1 MDMPLEVFKSVQNT
15 SWICC
20 NCGSPNCST
29 TIYET
34 FIADSI
40 ATENSYSSLSED
52 EAHQNDPESPVLSTS
67 SQSFSSLDSSIGN
80 PQHMSSP
87 RGPLTSTCN
96 TAPVT
101 ARPRHDMLRV
111 LTVNFQSI
119 KAKKTPFWLLLEE
132 TNPDIVIGCE
142 TWLHPGIYEREVIP
156 NGYHFVARKD
166 RATDHHG
173 GVIIAAK
180 DSLIGTEI
188 PIQTSAEF
196 VAASFNCQGQAPLI
210 IGAIYRPPKNDQAYT
225 DELCNKIRDLQSQY
239 QKATIWIAGDANLPD
254 IDWES
259 QSICGHNYLLKIN
272 QTLLNTVYDVGFEQ
286 IVKFPTRG
294 ENTLDIFLTNRPSL
308 IGKCKAVPGVSDH
321 DIVFVEASTRAVKT
335 KPQRRKILLWKQV
348 DIENLKPDVLD
359 FSTKLTSQYSA
370 DNDVNILWDSLKEF
384 TSNLLDEKVPSKMT
398 SARFGQ
404 PWINRKIKRIS
415 RRKKRAYKKAKLSR
429 SDKDI
434 QRYKQLQKESQFEC
448 RKAYNGYVNDV
459 VTSDNSKK
467 LYSFIKGKRCDSS
480 GIAPLK
486 KNGMAHSDPKI
497 KATILNEQ
505 FCSVFTEDSS
515 TNLPSMGDSPFPDM
529 HDFNVNEEGVRKL
542 LQGLNPHKAEGPDH
556 IPTRFLKE
564 FATELTPAMTL
575 IFQASLQQGEIP
587 DEWRQANIA
596 PVFKKGDRSVAANY
610 RPISLTSVC
619 SKVLEHI
626 IHSQVMKHLDAHQI
640 LTDQQHGFRKKRSC
654 ESQLILTLQ
663 DLASALEENEQIDA
677 ILLDFSKAFDKVSHQ
692 RLAIKLHHYGI
703 RGHLLKWIQS
713 FLANRSQQ
721 VMVEGHASTPA
732 PVTSGVPQ
740 GTVLGPL
747 LFLIYIN
754 DLPMKVSSTTRLFAD
769 DSLLYRRIRSPE
781 DARILQE
788 DLDKLQDWEKEW
800 QMSFNPIKCEV
811 IRVTNKRNPIRTPY
825 QIHGHDLTVAKTGK
839 YLGVTIS
846 SDLSWNAHVDATV
859 KKANNSLSFL
869 RRNLARCP
877 KDVKAQSYQTMVR
890 PILEYA
896 STSWDPHS
904 KTNIEKIEAVQ
915 RRAARFV
922 YGDYKTTS
930 SPSQMI
936 ADLGWETL
944 CHRRANAKLV
954 MMYRI
959 TYGLI
964 DIPGPAFLH
973 PSTLRTRGNTLRYLV
988 PYSRTDA
995 YRHSFFP
1002 SAIRLWNQL
1011 PECVV
1016 ITPTLDAFK
1025 LGLASRD

>member
-1 MDMPLEVFKSVQNT
+1 
-15 SWICC
+15 
-20 NCGSPNCST
+20 
-29 TIYET
+29 
-34 FIADSI
+34 
-40 ATENSYSSLSED
+40 
-52 EAHQNDPESPVLSTS
+52 
-67 SQSFSSLDSSIGN
+67 
-80 PQHMSSP
+80 
-87 RGPLTSTCN
+87 
-96 TAPVT
+96 
-101 ARPRHDMLRV
+101 
-111 LTVNFQSI
+111 
-119 KAKKTPFWLLLEE
+119 
-132 TNPDIVIGCE
+132 
-142 TWLHPGIYEREVIP
+142 
-156 NGYHFVARKD
+156 
-166 RATDHHG
+166 
-173 GVIIAAK
+173 
-180 DSLIGTEI
+180 
-188 PIQTSAEF
+188 
-196 VAASFNCQGQAPLI
+196 
-210 IGAIYRPPKNDQAYT
+210 
-225 DELCNKIRDLQSQY
+225 
-239 QKATIWIAGDANLPD
+239 
-254 IDWES
+254 
-259 QSICGHNYLLKIN
+259 
-272 QTLLNTVYDVGFEQ
+272 
-286 IVKFPTRG
+286 
-294 ENTLDIFLTNRPSL
+294 
-308 IGKCKAVPGVSDH
+308 
-321 DIVFVEASTRAVKT
+321 
-335 KPQRRKILLWKQV
+335 
-348 DIENLKPDVLD
+348 
-359 FSTKLTSQYSA
+359 
-370 DNDVNILWDSLKEF
+370 
-384 TSNLLDEKVPSKMT
+384 
-398 SARFGQ
+398 
-404 PWINRKIKRIS
+404 
-415 RRKKRAYKKAKLSR
+415 
-429 SDKDI
+429 
-434 QRYKQLQKESQFEC
+434 
-448 RKAYNGYVNDV
+448 
-459 VTSDNSKK
+459 
-467 LYSFIKGKRCDSS
+467 
-480 GIAPLK
+480 
-486 KNGMAHSDPKI
+486 
-497 KATILNEQ
+497 
-505 FCSVFTEDSS
+505 
-515 TNLPSMGDSPFPDM
+515 
-529 HDFNVNEEGVRKL
+529 
-542 LQGLNPHKAEGPDH
+542 
-556 IPTRFLKE
+556 
-564 FATELTPAMTL
+564 
-575 IFQASLQQGEIP
+575 
-587 DEWRQANIA
+587 
-596 PVFKKGDRSVAANY
+596 
-610 RPISLTSVC
+610 
-619 SKVLEHI
+619 
-626 IHSQVMKHLDAHQI
+626 MKHLDAHQI
-640 LTDQQHGFRKKRSC
+640 LTDQQHEFRKKRSC

-677 ILLDFSKAFDKVSHQ
+677 ILLDFSKAFDKISHQ
-692 RLAIKLHHYGI
+692 RLAIKLHQYGI

-721 VMVEGHASTPA
+721 VMVERHVSTPA

-811 IRVTNKRNPIRTPY
+811 NRITNKRNPIRTSY

-890 PILEYA
+890 PILVYA

-944 CHRRANAKLV
+944 YHRRANAKLV

-988 PYSRTDA
+988 PYNRIDA

-1011 PECVV
+1011 PECIV

-1025 LGLASRD
+1025 LGLASRDLFATMYSLFLSWF